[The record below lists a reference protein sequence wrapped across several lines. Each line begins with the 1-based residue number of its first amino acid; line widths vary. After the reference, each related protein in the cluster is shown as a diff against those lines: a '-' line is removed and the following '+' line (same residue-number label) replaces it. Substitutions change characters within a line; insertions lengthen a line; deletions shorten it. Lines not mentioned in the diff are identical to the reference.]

1 MKKYDYILIG
11 SGPAAYKMS
20 NLLAKT
26 SRQVLVIDGGE
37 FGGTC
42 PNYGCEPKIFLEGAT
57 RAVLQSQQLLGR
69 GIKQSAQ
76 IVWHDLMTTKLNRF
90 NPWPAETKEIIAKSH
105 DVEDGY
111 AHFIDENTVVVNGHE
126 YQGNHIIIATGQHPN
141 HLGIPGDQWTH
152 TSTDVLSLPHLP
164 QHVTFIGAGYVAMEL
179 ATVLGASGAA
189 VTLIDHSDRPLKGF
203 PAKQAAVVQKAMQDR
218 GIEFLFNTGVQ
229 AVQQQDEGFIV
240 QTDHGEIPTD
250 YVVDASGR
258 RPNIEQLALDK
269 AGIQYDRGGVLVN
282 DHLQTSNPHV
292 YAIGDVVSRP
302 QAKLTPVAEFEGQYL
317 FDYLEGHS
325 TGAIQYP
332 TIGTAAFTFPEIAA
346 VGVQTDDVKDDA
358 TYQVKSFDLHYSS
371 LAAGQNDQS
380 GHLTLIFKGN
390 LLVGA
395 SEVSD
400 YAADD
405 INNFLPI
412 IGLRVTG
419 AEYRKAVI
427 AIYPAL
433 ADKVAGSLK

>member
-20 NLLAKT
+20 NLLAGQD
-26 SRQVLVIDGGE
+26 RQVLVVDGGE

-69 GIKQSAQ
+69 GIKQAAQ
-76 IVWHDLMTTKLNRF
+76 IDWHELMTTKLNRF
-90 NPWPAETKEIIAKSH
+90 APWPAETKAIIAKTH

-111 AHFIDENTVVVNGHE
+111 ARFIDEETIEVNGHH
-126 YQGNHIIIATGQHPN
+126 YQGDHIIIATGQRPHR
-141 HLGIPGDQWTH
+141 LDIPGSQWTH
-152 TSTDVLSLPHLP
+152 TSTDVLSLANLP

-179 ATVLGASGAA
+179 ATVLGAAGAD
-189 VTLIDHSDRPLKGF
+189 VTLIDHGDRPLKGF
-203 PAKQAAVVQKAMQDR
+203 PAKQANVVKQAMEER
-218 GIEFLFNTGVQ
+218 GIEFLLQTGVQ

-240 QTDHGEIPTD
+240 QTDHGDIPTD

-258 RPNIEQLALDK
+258 QPNIDRLALEK
-269 AGIQYDRGGVLVN
+269 AGVQTDRGGIIVD
-282 DHLQTSNPHV
+282 DHLRTSNPHV

-317 FDYLEGHS
+317 YDYLEGH
-325 TGAIQYP
+325 ANAPINYP
-332 TIGTAAFTFPEIAA
+332 TIGTAAFTFPEIAQA
-346 VGVQTDDVKDDA
+346 GVQAAAVSDDPH
-358 TYQVKSFDLHYSS
+358 YQVKSFDLHYSS
-371 LAAGQNDQS
+371 LAAGQNDQT
-380 GHLTLIFKGN
+380 GQLTLVFKDD

-395 SEVSD
+395 SEVGD

-405 INNFLPI
+405 INNFLPV
-412 IGLRVTG
+412 IGLQITSE
-419 AEYRKAVI
+419 AYRQAVI